1 MVRSCL
7 LAIETGGADYRAVNV
22 GTGKATSILDVAQ
35 VLLRLYRSS
44 LRPSIENRFRAGDV
58 RHCFADISL
67 ARRLLGYE
75 PTISFEDGM
84 RELVEWGRKASAQDG
99 FAKAYDELKGK
110 GLLEG

>member
-1 MVRSCL
+1 
-7 LAIETGGADYRAVNV
+7 
-22 GTGKATSILDVAQ
+22 LDVAQ
-35 VLLRLYRSS
+35 VLLRLYRSP

-75 PTISFEDGM
+75 PAISFGDGM
-84 RELVEWGRKASAQDG
+84 RELVEWGQKTSARDG
-99 FAKAYDELKGK
+99 FTQAYDELNKK